1 MYVDSDS
8 AHLEDESV
16 SGVNEYGRL
25 KVRAENILRQSN
37 AKFVFLRLA
46 NIYGE
51 GQPVGRS
58 QGVISEW
65 LHSLKTQRRPIIY
78 GSPHSQRDFV
88 HVSDVARAFINVLE
102 CPHINLTINIGSGT
116 STSLSELMKIFENSL
131 GKPIN
136 WNFQP
141 LRIIDR
147 LRFLLDIQLASELL
161 GWVPGVNL
169 EEGIRALLENSNKI
183 I

>member
-1 MYVDSDS
+1 
-8 AHLEDESV
+8 
-16 SGVNEYGRL
+16 
-25 KVRAENILRQSN
+25 
-37 AKFVFLRLA
+37 
-46 NIYGE
+46 
-51 GQPVGRS
+51 
-58 QGVISEW
+58 
-65 LHSLKTQRRPIIY
+65 
-78 GSPHSQRDFV
+78 
-88 HVSDVARAFINVLE
+88 VSDVARAFINVLE